1 MKKTKTKQENIIS
14 VLECA
19 KLLGVTRQRVH
30 ALIKKGKIKVQ
41 KIGRIFAV
49 TDFSIALLRKNGR
62 PKKII

>member
-1 MKKTKTKQENIIS
+1 MTKIKTKQEKIIS

-19 KLLGVTRQRVH
+19 EELCISRQRVH
-30 ALIKKGKIKVQ
+30 ALIRQGKIKVQ

-49 TDFSIALLRKNGR
+49 TDYSLALLRKNGR